1 MNRRAPHL
9 TNLNEDSQLTGK
21 LYYSLA
27 NLGHENVHI
36 GRKTAVPTPQIIL
49 LGAGV

>member
-27 NLGHENVHI
+27 HLAHENVHI
-36 GRKTAVPTPQIIL
+36 GRKTAVPTP
-49 LGAGV
+49 